1 MLRRWNSPTP
11 FAGVL
16 VEHECPRCHR
26 AVELPLGALCRS
38 CTGEIERRAARWG
51 NRVSVITTAGLAAY
65 IYWFRMSP
73 DHTARLVS
81 GMAVVIWFM
90 LSNIVVRRAVRELTR

>member
-1 MLRRWNSPTP
+1 MLRRRNSPTP

-38 CTGEIERRAARWG
+38 CLGEIERRAARWG
-51 NRVSVITTAGLAAY
+51 NRVSLVSTIVLAAY
-65 IYWFRMSP
+65 LYFFRRP
-73 DHTARLVS
+73 TDPTAQLVS
-81 GMAVVIWFM
+81 VMAVAIWFGI
-90 LSNIVVRRAVRELTR
+90 SNLVVRRAVREMTR

>member
-26 AVELPLGALCRS
+26 AVELPFGALCGS
-38 CTGEIERRAARWG
+38 CVRQIDSRAAKWG
-51 NRVSVITTAGLAAY
+51 NLTALVTTLLLAGYVVWSVPRDPMG
-65 IYWFRMSP
+65 
-73 DHTARLVS
+73 RLV
-81 GMAVVIWFM
+81 GTMAVVIWFG
-90 LSNIVVRRAVRELTR
+90 LSNIVVRRAVRELMK